1 MLNKLNFICMY
12 KKAVNDEVMFLLL
25 LLKIIDQICTSACMG
40 SGHFGYRTLH
50 VRHWLNFSET
60 TLYVTKCCDLWV
72 YYCEMILIYFILLSV
87 DNHISHK

>member
-25 LLKIIDQICTSACMG
+25 LLKTIDQICTSACMG

-50 VRHWLNFSET
+50 VCH
-60 TLYVTKCCDLWV
+60 
-72 YYCEMILIYFILLSV
+72 
-87 DNHISHK
+87 